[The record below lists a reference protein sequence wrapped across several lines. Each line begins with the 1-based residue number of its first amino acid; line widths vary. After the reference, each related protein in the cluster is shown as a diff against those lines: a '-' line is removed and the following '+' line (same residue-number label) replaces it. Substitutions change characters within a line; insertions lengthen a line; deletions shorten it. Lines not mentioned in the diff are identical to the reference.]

1 MSEIFKTIENELYSN
16 VNKDGIDIKRDES
29 NFNSVDVSDSTNKLK
44 MLVNKLK
51 SLSESELL
59 LNEVTEFIINCVV
72 DIEKL
77 IKQDNIR
84 SELNKP
90 SANDEVLKLFKVYND
105 NKLYDKV
112 KQTLEDMRILCP
124 EFKKVTR
131 IKIEHIFIDEVDVDF
146 EPSIDIEMLDES
158 DYKDK
163 LLITEKY
170 SSMD

>member
-16 VNKDGIDIKRDES
+16 INKDGVDTKCDNSTDI
-29 NFNSVDVSDSTNKLK
+29 SDSANKLK

-59 LNEVTEFIINCVV
+59 LNEVTEFIINCVI

-77 IKQDNIR
+77 IKQDHNIK
-84 SELNKP
+84 SELYIN
-90 SANDEVLKLFKVYND
+90 ANDEVLKLFKEYDN

-112 KQTLEDMRILCP
+112 KQTLEDMHILCP
-124 EFKKVTR
+124 EFKKVTK
-131 IKIEHIFIDEVDVDF
+131 IKIEHIFIDEVDVDL
-146 EPSIDIEMLDES
+146 EPSIDIEMLDDS